1 MITRPLDLAARLR
14 PPPRTFD
21 WVFYVNAGL
30 IALFFSMFGSRFVL
44 APGFSALPEIVGA
57 TANARTATHHITVH
71 GERQILAGDGL
82 RDLVGLRTWLVAQAK
97 ASRQPPVLLV
107 VAKQDVDLD
116 LMARITSEAV
126 QAGFEVQV
134 ASVEPRGAAAKP

>member
-1 MITRPLDLAARLR
+1 MITRPLDLASRLK
-14 PPPRTFD
+14 PPPRSND
-21 WVFYVNAGL
+21 WIFLVNAGL
-30 IALFFSMFGSRFVL
+30 LALFFSLFGSRFVL
-44 APGFSALPEIVGA
+44 APGFSALPGVVGA
-57 TANARTATHHITVH
+57 STNARTATHHITVH

-82 RDLVGLRTWLVAQAK
+82 RDFAGLRSWLTAQAK

-107 VAKQDVDLD
+107 VAKPEVDLE

-134 ASVEPRGAAAKP
+134 ASVEPRRNPAVR